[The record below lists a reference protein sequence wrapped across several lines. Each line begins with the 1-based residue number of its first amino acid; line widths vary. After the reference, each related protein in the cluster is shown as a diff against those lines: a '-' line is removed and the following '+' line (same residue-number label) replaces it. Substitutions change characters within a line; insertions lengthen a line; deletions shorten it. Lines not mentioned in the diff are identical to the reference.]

1 MGVRQLAVPSTTATS
16 TMATLAGNVAN
27 ARPRM
32 ARPGSSSLVGDPALA
47 TLAGGDG
54 RRWRGRTEGIKG
66 SSLGGEPTTVEVAV
80 TTTANTMATTM
91 ATTTATTTA
100 NTITANTTTAN
111 TTMATTTDNTTM
123 DNTTTDSAVD
133 LQMEVV
139 AGVTTGS
146 PSETST
152 ETPTEPANGRTTPDE
167 AGATQL
173 DGGTRDAE
181 ICKRQSG
188 FPTTPGLTRPVGIMD
203 RMDFFEGIKLMN
215 LKGNWPNTEIVNV
228 NQSISKLLNILQ
240 VDTDS

>member
-54 RRWRGRTEGIKG
+54 RRGRGRTEGIKG

-91 ATTTATTTA
+91 ATTT
-100 NTITANTTTAN
+100 
-111 TTMATTTDNTTM
+111 ATTTDNTTM

-167 AGATQL
+167 AGATRR

>member
-80 TTTANTMATTM
+80 TTMDN
-91 ATTTATTTA
+91 TTTAT
-100 NTITANTTTAN
+100 
-111 TTMATTTDNTTM
+111 
-123 DNTTTDSAVD
+123 TTTDSAVD

-139 AGVTTGS
+139 ADVTTGS

-152 ETPTEPANGRTTPDE
+152 ETPTEPANGR
-167 AGATQL
+167 
-173 DGGTRDAE
+173 
-181 ICKRQSG
+181 
-188 FPTTPGLTRPVGIMD
+188 
-203 RMDFFEGIKLMN
+203 
-215 LKGNWPNTEIVNV
+215 
-228 NQSISKLLNILQ
+228 
-240 VDTDS
+240 

>member
-1 MGVRQLAVPSTTATS
+1 
-16 TMATLAGNVAN
+16 MATLAGNVAN

-123 DNTTTDSAVD
+123 DNTTTATTTTDSAVD

-167 AGATQL
+167 AGATQR

-181 ICKRQSG
+181 ICKRRSG

-215 LKGNWPNTEIVNV
+215 LKGNWPNIEIVN
-228 NQSISKLLNILQ
+228 QCISKLLNPRGH
-240 VDTDS
+240 